1 MSAVIRSNCR
11 RALVQQP
18 IFTPSTG
25 AFAAKQ
31 RRANRP
37 IIAALRQAATN
48 LKKRNQWPSGAHPA
62 APAFRD
68 SACRACAAARACTQE
83 APRR

>member
-1 MSAVIRSNCR
+1 M
-11 RALVQQP
+11 QQP

-25 AFAAKQ
+25 AFAAQ
-31 RRANRP
+31 QPAPADRP

-48 LKKRNQWPSGAHPA
+48 LKKLKQWPSGAHPA
-62 APAFRD
+62 ALAFRD

>member
-1 MSAVIRSNCR
+1 M
-11 RALVQQP
+11 QQP

-37 IIAALRQAATN
+37 IVAALRQAATN
-48 LKKRNQWPSGAHPA
+48 LKKRKQQWPSGAHPA